1 MDYFNSSLPVRQDQK
16 TTAVSV
22 GRQQLQT
29 TLRVLWQPNGGDQFP
44 PRTSITVRQA
54 TDLSQEDTNAALVF
68 AIRKLCEALECKV
81 TIRSAQDYDDALDVV
96 YSFHGWTF
104 EEIAACF
111 AMIRTGKLGENF
123 YERFKAPQLNA
134 CMREY
139 ANMRARHHLRNQ
151 AKYMDG
157 IHEEAPATMRT
168 AHQMSHIAD
177 LLQLPA
183 PEPKRTILWA
193 DGERQQ
199 SEPAAAHQAQGQAQ
213 EQAAHT
219 RPGGEEGR
227 PVVLQGGAL

>member
-1 MDYFNSSLPVRQDQK
+1 V
-16 TTAVSV
+16 A
-22 GRQQLQT
+22 RQQLQT
-29 TLRVLWQPNGGDQFP
+29 TLRVLWQPNGGDPFP
-44 PRTSITVRQA
+44 PRNSITVRQA
-54 TDLSQEDTNAALVF
+54 TDTHQEDTNAALVY

-81 TIRSAQDYDDALDVV
+81 TIRTAQDYDDALEVI

-111 AMIRTGKLGENF
+111 AMIRTGNLGENF

-139 ANMRARHHLRNQ
+139 ANMRARHHMRNQ

-157 IHEEAPATMRT
+157 IHNEAPATLRS

-183 PEPKRTILWA
+183 YQPQRTTLA
-193 DGERQQ
+193 DYGERQQ
-199 SEPAAAHQAQGQAQ
+199 GVPAAAHQAQSEAQ
-213 EQAAHT
+213 GEAADA
-219 RPGGEEGR
+219 RAGGEEGR
-227 PVVLQGGAL
+227 PVVQQSGAL